1 MLARHR
7 WGVAAVALV
16 VGVVVTVA
24 PAVAASGPQS
34 SSLTSGTL
42 NTKIWTVL
50 NPDGKLSMQGPP
62 GWLTLPTETAPT
74 ASFQGK
80 VHNIVVQPVSASAN
94 WTVSVQ
100 VTFYGQNLGTA
111 TSPVLPHFQ
120 GGSIIAWQNYS
131 NWMRVLDQ
139 PSTCQIALQWLTN
152 GQQGQ
157 GAGTATV
164 NSTSLAAVACN
175 SQGYPLWLRLSKN
188 GTTYNGYYSLNGST
202 WTVVGTETDTLQVA
216 DVGLYAG
223 QGGGTSPPTDMGFRD
238 FTVGSGPVPG
248 AGTAAASSSTTTS
261 STSSSASS
269 TTSTSNA
276 SSSTATASSSTTSS
290 SSSSGSV
297 PKTGEGPMLPLAGLA
312 LLLSGFGLARR
323 RRRAQG

>member
-1 MLARHR
+1 MLY
-7 WGVAAVALV
+7 
-16 VGVVVTVA
+16 
-24 PAVAASGPQS
+24 
-34 SSLTSGTL
+34 
-42 NTKIWTVL
+42 
-50 NPDGKLSMQGPP
+50 PDGKLSMQGPP
-62 GWLTLPTETAPT
+62 GWLSLPTETAPT

-80 VHNIVVQPVSASAN
+80 VHNIVVQPVAASGN

-100 VTFYGQNLGTA
+100 VTFYGQNLGTP
-111 TSPVLPHFQ
+111 TSPVLPHYQ
-120 GGSIIAWQNYS
+120 GGSIIAWQNDS

-139 PSTCQIALQWLTN
+139 PSTCQIGLQWLTN
-152 GQQGQ
+152 GQQSQ

-164 NSTSLAAVACN
+164 SNTSLAAVACN

-223 QGGGTSPPTDMGFRD
+223 QGGGTSPPTQMGFRD
-238 FTVGSGPVPG
+238 FTVGSGSV
-248 AGTAAASSSTTTS
+248 AGTGTTA
-261 STSSSASS
+261 ASS
-269 TTSTSNA
+269 TTASSTSNSGSSTTSSSSA
-276 SSSTATASSSTTSS
+276 SSSTATTSSSTTSS

-323 RRRAQG
+323 RAQV